1 MKLALLGTGRMG
13 REVEA
18 VARERGHQITLRLD
32 SATNVAGE
40 GLSPEAL
47 GGATVAIDFTA
58 APAVLPNV
66 QAAAE
71 LGVNM
76 VVGTTGWEEDR
87 EQVVEAVED
96 AGTGLLHAPNFSLG
110 MLLFISVV
118 REAARL
124 VDGLPMYDVHLWEAH
139 HRHKVDHPGGTARR
153 LAELLVEG
161 IQRKSGWELDLPP
174 DQAVE
179 PERLQVSVIRAG
191 EIPGTHGVGL
201 EGPDDR
207 IELRHEARSRRGFAR
222 GAVVAAE
229 WLQGRSGVYT
239 LEDLLA
245 SRLEGG
251 ASPAASS
258 PPKKEVP

>member
-18 VARERGHQITLRLD
+18 VALERGHQITLRLD
-32 SATNVAGE
+32 SRTNVAGE
-40 GLSPEAL
+40 GLSLEAL
-47 GGATVAIDFTA
+47 GGATTAIDFTTA
-58 APAVLPNV
+58 RAVLPNV
-66 QAAAE
+66 RAAAE
-71 LGVNM
+71 LGVSM

-87 EQVVEAVED
+87 DAVVETVED
-96 AGTGLLHAPNFSLG
+96 AGIGLLHAPNFSLG

-139 HRHKVDHPGGTARR
+139 HRHKADHPGGTARR

-161 IQRKSGWELDLPP
+161 IHRKAGWALALPP
-174 DQAVE
+174 DRAVD
-179 PERLQVSVIRAG
+179 PERLQVSVVRAG
-191 EIPGTHGVGL
+191 EIPGTHAIGL

-222 GAVVAAE
+222 GAVLAAE
-229 WLQGRSGVYT
+229 WLQGRSGVYS

-245 SRLEGG
+245 NRLEET
-251 ASPAASS
+251 P
-258 PPKKEVP
+258 